1 MNERQK
7 GTWFLAAAFGVL
19 FVLLNLVNL
28 VFVDGAVA
36 RDLVAIGLGSLL
48 TIVAYAR
55 WHGWK
60 GVRG

>member
-1 MNERQK
+1 MNERQT
-7 GTWFLAAAFGVL
+7 GIWFLAALGVL

-36 RDLVAIGLGSLL
+36 RDLVAIGLGGLL
-48 TIVAYAR
+48 TIVAHAR
-55 WHGWK
+55 WHSWK